1 MPYSRPGRGVYV
13 TNTSTSAAIEHGS
26 PSKEGNFVGVA
37 WKQVQPGFDSVIA
50 DASSIEDDEAYF
62 LVTKGVVQVDFVA
75 GFAKGDFIYITDATN
90 VLTKTG
96 GAGKTPYGVVTEIQ
110 GVRGTPTGKVR
121 IDLDHKIDLDVS

>member
-13 TNTSTSAAIEHGS
+13 QNTSTSAAIQHGQ

-37 WKQVQPGFDSVIA
+37 WKQQGVGFNTVIA
-50 DASSIEDDEAYF
+50 DATTIADDENYF
-62 LVTKGVVQVDFVA
+62 LVTKGVVQVAFVA